1 MSETNND
8 NTNTNDQNN
17 EGKDTPGKTFTQA
30 DIDAIVGKTKAEA
43 KAKTENSIAEAIK
56 AEREKWE
63 AEAKMTEAE
72 KQKAREEEFR
82 THLAEKEA
90 ELNRRDALN
99 RAKELLAEKKVSQK
113 FAEFLIAETTDE
125 TEKKI
130 AEFLKTFDEA
140 VEATT
145 TERLKGKTPER
156 MTDNKKTSG
165 NSYNGRVISQGGRTG
180 F

>member
-1 MSETNND
+1 MSEINNGS
-8 NTNTNDQNN
+8 TNDQDQ
-17 EGKDTPGKTFTQA
+17 GKNTTPEKTFTQA
-30 DIDAIVGKTKAEA
+30 DIDAIVGKTKAET

-72 KQKAREEEFR
+72 KQKARDDEFKA
-82 THLAEKEA
+82 HLAEKEA

-113 FAEFLIAETTDE
+113 FADFLIAETTDE
-125 TEKKI
+125 TEKKV

-145 TERLKGKTPER
+145 NERLKGKTPER

-165 NSYNGRVISQGGRTG
+165 SSYSGRVISQGGRTG